1 MGKVIAIEH
10 LTLDGV
16 MQSPGRPDE
25 DTRDGFTYGGWA
37 GRGQDPAMQQ
47 VMGTY
52 MSGSWSLLAGRRTY
66 EDFAAHWPRQAPN
79 PMTDALNRVDKYVVS
94 GTLTGP
100 LGWQNSTLLAD
111 DDAVDELKQDVP
123 ENLVIFGSGVLVRSL
138 LARDLVGTLVLLT
151 HPLVLGAGRRLFPDS
166 GPKLPNFHLAHSTT
180 TSTGVIIGVYQPT
193 DQ

>member
-37 GRGQDPAMQQ
+37 GRGQDPAMQP
-47 VMGTY
+47 VMGAY
-52 MSGSWSLLAGRRTY
+52 MSDSWSLLAGRRTY

-79 PMTDALNRVDKYVVS
+79 PMTDALNRVHKYVVS

-100 LGWQNSTLLAD
+100 IGWQHSTLLAD
-111 DDAVDELKQDVP
+111 DDVAQLKQDVP
-123 ENLVIFGSGVLVRSL
+123 ENLVVFGSGVLVRSL
-138 LARDLVGTLVLLT
+138 LARDLVDILVLAI

-166 GPKLPNFHLAHSTT
+166 GPKLPNLHVVESTT
-180 TSTGVIIGVYQPT
+180 TPTGVILAVYRPT